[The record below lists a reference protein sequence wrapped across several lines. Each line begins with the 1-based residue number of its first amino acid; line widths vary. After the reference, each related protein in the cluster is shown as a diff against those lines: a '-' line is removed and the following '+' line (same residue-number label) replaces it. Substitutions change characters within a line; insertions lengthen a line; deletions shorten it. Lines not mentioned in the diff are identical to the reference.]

1 MGGRLDGWGDGLVR
15 EVADQRGLGGGG
27 KWILNSLAGPTEEHV
42 VQNEWHLCPQMHI
55 SQMWN
60 LGGLQKPPPWMGVAI
75 SWTRDHSEGSGAA
88 VWVWGFWMEIRSE
101 VIDVDARVVVD
112 EFVACQRHLA
122 RSYKPKIR
130 AAIWS
135 FFSECLPRSPS
146 LVDLSQCHSFSLTT
160 KARSSLSS
168 LPLLIIDS
176 IGYF

>member
-1 MGGRLDGWGDGLVR
+1 MNPKFLGWLDRGTRGSKWVTFMSSDAHQPDVKPRWVVKASTVDGWSYILV
-15 EVADQRGLGGGG
+15 QRSLGGER
-27 KWILNSLAGPTEEHV
+27 S
-42 VQNEWHLCPQMHI
+42 
-55 SQMWN
+55 
-60 LGGLQKPPPWMGVAI
+60 
-75 SWTRDHSEGSGAA
+75 SG

-122 RSYKPKIR
+122 RSYKPRIR
-130 AAIWS
+130 AATWS
-135 FFSECLPRSPS
+135 FFSECLPWSPS

>member
-1 MGGRLDGWGDGLVR
+1 MNPKFLGWPHRGTRGSEWVTFMSPDAHQPDVKPRRVVKASTVDGCGYILDR
-15 EVADQRGLGGGG
+15 RSLGGER
-27 KWILNSLAGPTEEHV
+27 S
-42 VQNEWHLCPQMHI
+42 
-55 SQMWN
+55 
-60 LGGLQKPPPWMGVAI
+60 
-75 SWTRDHSEGSGAA
+75 SG
-88 VWVWGFWMEIRSE
+88 VWVWGFGMESRSE

-122 RSYKPKIR
+122 RWYKPKIR

-135 FFSECLPRSPS
+135 FFSGCLPRSPS
-146 LVDLSQCHSFSLTT
+146 LVDLSQCHSFSLPT